1 MRAPR
6 HQAAGDAIRA
16 IVQPGGDGDH
26 TLARLLVDTISVVK
40 RPRNG
45 RNVDARFSSDI
56 LDFDW
61 HRLSQAFPI
70 MHGFLNACQRYG
82 PQGPRFAENVS
93 AGKARFLCADYKGV
107 IDNLELK
114 NLIDNDRSS
123 MISSLLFRKRLR

>member
-26 TLARLLVDTISVVK
+26 TLARQLVDTVSVVK
-40 RPRNG
+40 RPGNG

-56 LDFDW
+56 LDFDC

-70 MHGFLNACQRYG
+70 MHGSSTLYQRFV
-82 PQGPRFAENVS
+82 PRAAFAETSRQAVAPVS
-93 AGKARFLCADYKGV
+93 MY
-107 IDNLELK
+107 
-114 NLIDNDRSS
+114 
-123 MISSLLFRKRLR
+123 